1 MRVAVSGSSGLIGS
15 ALCRALSA
23 RGDQVVRLVRR
34 TAGPGEISWDPTAGR
49 LEGAGLAGVDAVV
62 NLAGAGIGDRRWSPA
77 RRRLLVSS
85 RVGSTALVA
94 RALAAS
100 ERRPLLLLNASAVGI
115 YGDRGDELLDETSAP
130 GSGFLAELCRQWE
143 AATEAAAAAGV
154 RIVCLRSGVVL
165 APAGGALAR
174 QLPLFRSGLG
184 GRLGD
189 GRQWVSWISIDDHV
203 GVLLHVL
210 DTEDMRGPVNAVAP
224 APVTNTQLTAS
235 LARALHRPA
244 LLAVPAP
251 LLRVVLGRG
260 LADEMVLASQRVQ
273 LGALAGAGY
282 RFAHPDIDTALTATL
297 RPAGR

>member
-49 LEGAGLAGVDAVV
+49 LEGAGLAGVEAVV

-154 RIVCLRSGVVL
+154 RVVCLRSGVVL

-210 DTEDMRGPVNAVAP
+210 DTDQVRGPVNAVAP
-224 APVTNTQLTAS
+224 APVTNAQLTAS
-235 LARALHRPA
+235 LAGALHRPA

-273 LGALAGAGY
+273 PGALAGAGY